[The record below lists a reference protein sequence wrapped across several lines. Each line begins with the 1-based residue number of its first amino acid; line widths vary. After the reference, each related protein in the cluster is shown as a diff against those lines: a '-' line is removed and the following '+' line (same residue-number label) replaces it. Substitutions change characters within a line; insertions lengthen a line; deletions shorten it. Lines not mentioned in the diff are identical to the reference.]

1 MNVSSLTWGVPA
13 VALIA
18 GAFVFGLA
26 WISSWNYERKYGRE
40 PK

>member
-1 MNVSSLTWGVPA
+1 MSNDSLTWGVPA

-18 GAFVFGLA
+18 GGFVFGLA
-26 WISSWNYERKYGRE
+26 WLTSWRFDRQYGRD